1 MIKVNFLNF
10 KVLIKLMID
19 LIKFNDKKRVGW
31 GWRYNEK
38 IWFLLNNWLKNK
50 KIKIV

>member
-19 LIKFNDKKRVGW
+19 LIKFNDKKRVG
-31 GWRYNEK
+31 
-38 IWFLLNNWLKNK
+38 
-50 KIKIV
+50 